1 MSTNMI
7 WIIFKRL
14 NKKMKNISRKKWK
27 IIKNNIGILELKII
41 EIKIKN
47 IVNLIGDF
55 PVLSILL
62 K

>member
-1 MSTNMI
+1 
-7 WIIFKRL
+7 
-14 NKKMKNISRKKWK
+14 MKNVSRKKWK

-55 PVLSILL
+55 PVLRILL